1 MNSES
6 TGFRLAV
13 ISALVLL
20 TTTLAWV
27 LAAASANVQ
36 IVV

>member
-1 MNSES
+1 MDSRYI
-6 TGFRLAV
+6 GFRLAV

-36 IVV
+36 VLV

>member
-1 MNSES
+1 MDSRYI
-6 TGFRLAV
+6 GFRLAV

-27 LAAASANVQ
+27 LATASDRVQ
-36 IVV
+36 VFI

>member
-1 MNSES
+1 MNSVAI
-6 TGFRLAV
+6 GFRLAI

-27 LAAASANVQ
+27 LAAASNNVQ
-36 IVV
+36 AVI